1 LVGGFL
7 LLVDKPISK
16 RPLGS
21 TGEMVSLLGVGGFH
35 IGKYSDPK
43 VGIQIIRT
51 AIDNGVNFLD
61 NAWCYHSGRSEEV
74 MGKALEDGYRKK
86 VFISTRNHGRD
97 YATYRKQLSDSLQR
111 LQTDYID
118 LVQFHEINRE
128 GLPDK
133 IFKDGAIDA
142 AVEAKEQ
149 GKIRYIGFSGH
160 KWPKLFLEMLNKDFK
175 WDTVQLPHNVMDYHY
190 RSFIKQVIPKLV
202 KKKIGIIGMKSL
214 GGGPGGNFLKT
225 GTLRSEECIRYAM
238 SQPVSTLVSGMD
250 SMEVL
255 ERNLKIASEFTPMSE
270 EEKTVLLGKSKIF
283 SENARYEWYKQY
295 NSKSKKG

>member
-1 LVGGFL
+1 M
-7 LLVDKPISK
+7 LLVEKPIPK
-16 RPLGS
+16 RSLGS
-21 TGEMVSLLGVGGFH
+21 TNEMVSVLGVGGFH
-35 IGKYSDPK
+35 IGNFSNPK

-51 AIDNGVNFLD
+51 AIDNGVNFMD
-61 NAWCYHSGRSEEV
+61 NAWCYHNGRSEEV
-74 MGKALEDGYRKK
+74 MGKALMDGYREK

-97 YATYRKQLSDSLQR
+97 YRSYKKQLNDSLGR
-111 LQTDYID
+111 LKTNYID

-142 AVEAKEQ
+142 AVEARKQ

-190 RSFIKQVIPKLV
+190 RSFEKHVIPKLV
-202 KKKIGIIGMKSL
+202 KKNIGIIGMKSL

-225 GTLRSEECIRYAM
+225 GSLESDECIRYAM

-250 SMEVL
+250 SIEVL
-255 ERNLKIASEFTPMSE
+255 EKNLKIASGFVSMVKD
-270 EEKTVLLGKSKIF
+270 EKRVLLEKSKIF
-283 SENARYEWYKQY
+283 ANNAKYEWYK
-295 NSKSKKG
+295 K